1 MTTEPLDPT
10 TLGVLELATELGTTL
25 AIDVW
30 SAGGP
35 VRRAEEHLEQL
46 RAAVS
51 EPGVTIVDVPV
62 DTSLTR
68 KLVDA
73 AGSVVAWGGL
83 PRSA

>member
-1 MTTEPLDPT
+1 M
-10 TLGVLELATELGTTL
+10 
-25 AIDVW
+25 
-30 SAGGP
+30 
-35 VRRAEEHLEQL
+35 
-46 RAAVS
+46 S

-73 AGSVVAWGGL
+73 AGPVVAWSGL